1 MEIQER
7 NNLMQLSLNL
17 GFDTKS
23 TSADIK
29 TDFLDILNSA
39 KTIDFNNNSSKA
51 SHVSDVKKHFETQS
65 KKITT
70 NDDVSAKNKADQS
83 KEKKKEY
90 HKTTETTQNT
100 EIDKN
105 TTVSQKNEDYKTTDT
120 NINNDTAEAKTVDN
134 INVAQT
140 DTQVSSSIPTE
151 EINIS
156 LNEEIILPINLEMNN
171 IDMPVIEENLITSEV
186 NLNTSINDIDIIPQE
201 FSTQTEFVPLTPEE
215 TPILEEITQS
225 AVNSKNVQQELLQQQ
240 AIYFDEKLGDQH
252 HLDISVNIMDEE
264 KIAAP
269 IEKNVLQNSFEI
281 TSLFQDIEQNS
292 ATIQETDV
300 NFFNENIPTDID
312 GETLNNTPLNENT
325 TAKPIEYNAA
335 VSQNATIA
343 AVEEKTADNIQTI
356 SFASSN
362 VNRSETSLRLQQINN
377 TNEFKGLSKEV
388 IEQIKVNI
396 TKSAVKG
403 IDTID
408 IELKPQDLGKVQ
420 IRMYINKDGKLH
432 ADIISSRQE
441 TSDMLQKEISN
452 LSKSFNEAGYDTD
465 EKSFNFSFLKR
476 EQNNSSQQETPLH
489 QFIGETFEQEAQ
501 NDLAN
506 DNMMYDPRNGL
517 NIKV

>member
-39 KTIDFNNNSSKA
+39 RTIDFNNSSTTNHA
-51 SHVSDVKKHFETQS
+51 SDIKKHFEAQT
-65 KKITT
+65 KKIAT
-70 NDDVSAKNKADQS
+70 NDNTSVKNNTVHT
-83 KEKKKEY
+83 KKEP
-90 HKTTETTQNT
+90 HKTTKIN
-100 EIDKN
+100 KN
-105 TTVSQKNEDYKTTDT
+105 TTASQKNKDYKTTDT
-120 NINNDTAEAKTVDN
+120 DKLNESDTTVDK
-134 INVAQT
+134 INKAQT
-140 DTQVSSSIPTE
+140 DSHTASSTSTE
-151 EINIS
+151 ETDIS
-156 LNEEIILPINLEMNN
+156 LNEEIILPVNIEMNN
-171 IDMPVIEENLITSEV
+171 INLSAIEENL
-186 NLNTSINDIDIIPQE
+186 NTAINDIDIIPQE
-201 FSTQTEFVPLTPEE
+201 FSTQTELVPLTPEE
-215 TPILEEITQS
+215 TSILENIDKS
-225 AVNSKNVQQELLQQQ
+225 AVNSKNGQQELLQQQ
-240 AIYFDEKLGDQH
+240 AMYFDEKLGDQH

-325 TAKPIEYNAA
+325 TA
-335 VSQNATIA
+335 VSQNATITA
-343 AVEEKTADNIQTI
+343 LEEKTADNIQTI
-356 SFASSN
+356 SLASSN

-377 TNEFKGLSKEV
+377 ANEFKGLSKEV

-501 NDLAN
+501 NDLAD
-506 DNMMYDPRNGL
+506 DNMIYDPRNGL

>member
-1 MEIQER
+1 
-7 NNLMQLSLNL
+7 
-17 GFDTKS
+17 
-23 TSADIK
+23 
-29 TDFLDILNSA
+29 
-39 KTIDFNNNSSKA
+39 
-51 SHVSDVKKHFETQS
+51 
-65 KKITT
+65 
-70 NDDVSAKNKADQS
+70 
-83 KEKKKEY
+83 
-90 HKTTETTQNT
+90 
-100 EIDKN
+100 
-105 TTVSQKNEDYKTTDT
+105 
-120 NINNDTAEAKTVDN
+120 
-134 INVAQT
+134 
-140 DTQVSSSIPTE
+140 
-151 EINIS
+151 
-156 LNEEIILPINLEMNN
+156 
-171 IDMPVIEENLITSEV
+171 
-186 NLNTSINDIDIIPQE
+186 
-201 FSTQTEFVPLTPEE
+201 
-215 TPILEEITQS
+215 
-225 AVNSKNVQQELLQQQ
+225 
-240 AIYFDEKLGDQH
+240 
-252 HLDISVNIMDEE
+252 MDEE

-388 IEQIKVNI
+388 IVQIKVNI